1 MRSKPWKGCRA
12 GVICL
17 LAAFVLS
24 GLVAAPA
31 AAQEITDISL
41 EWTDSSDF
49 PINIVY
55 YSTFDTDGRPAG
67 SMWVPDDVSV
77 FEGGVEHRPGGFE
90 DGEHAPAY
98 VSVVIDSSGS
108 MEGSLAEVLEA
119 AELLIDRFDR
129 QDRAEIIDFDSAVVA
144 RRAFTDNADEMR
156 AALEEIEVGGGT
168 ALYDAVATGFDH
180 LAPREGMKAVIV
192 LSDGEDENS
201 TAYTYDALK
210 SRLASEG
217 VRVFTIALGEGVD
230 TTTMR
235 EIAELSGGTFHQA
248 ERAEDVGE
256 IYTGIITYLHS
267 LHRMWYS
274 TSQGQFDGSSRR
286 LRVEHH
292 PSGAEATS
300 SYRAPQAEYW
310 SHAFDIREDNHD
322 PVEISPDGDRA
333 AFIQHMAVVTEE
345 GERLTYHNWEELY
358 GAEMT
363 EHFICGHIHRAYGT
377 LARYDSETGKI
388 VLLEPRDV
396 FEGAG
401 GANGAGGGG
410 GADGVGGDFHSDW
423 AWHPKGISPNERYI
437 LMAADP
443 DAELEFDYYF
453 MLLDRQEGQVM
464 WERGLYAGEFDE
476 PGPAAVSDTGLAAV
490 VQEANLYLVESSGE
504 LRLSLPWPETGR
516 RWERLAMSGDG
527 GYVMGRDPTDDR
539 VWAYRS
545 DGTLLWERSS
555 RAYDRGGF
563 VSISP
568 NGRYFAYADVDGPH
582 ILSPGGE
589 VIFELTGAAAETAAR
604 VDAPRS
610 IDVADDG
617 SFVYALGS
625 RMFYREL

>member
-1 MRSKPWKGCRA
+1 MHSKPGRRY
-12 GVICL
+12 GVGSICL
-17 LAAFVLS
+17 LAALVLP
-24 GLVAAPA
+24 GLIAAPA
-31 AAQEITDISL
+31 AAQQIADISV

-55 YSTFDTDGRPAG
+55 YSTYDSSGRPAG

-98 VSVVIDSSGS
+98 VSLIIDSSGS
-108 MEGSLAEVLEA
+108 MEGSLADVLDA
-119 AELLIDRFDR
+119 AGLLIDQFDR
-129 QDRAEIIDFDSAVVA
+129 QDRAEIVDFDSSVVT
-144 RRAFTDNADEMR
+144 RRAFTDNADEMH
-156 AALEEIEVGGGT
+156 AALAEIVVGGGT
-168 ALYDAVATGFDH
+168 ALYDAVAMGFDH

-230 TTTMR
+230 TTTLT
-235 EIAELSGGTFHQA
+235 EIAELSGGSFYQA
-248 ERAEDVGE
+248 AEAADVGE
-256 IYTGIITYLHS
+256 IYTEVITYLHS
-267 LHRMWYS
+267 LHRLWYS

-292 PSGAEATS
+292 PSGAAATS
-300 SYRAPQAEYW
+300 SYGAPEGKYW

-322 PVEISPDGDRA
+322 PVEISPGGDYA

-345 GERLTYHNWEELY
+345 GERLTYHDWEELY

-363 EHFICGHIHRAYGT
+363 EHFICGHIHRAYGILT
-377 LARYDSETGKI
+377 RYDAETGGI
-388 VLLEPRDV
+388 AHLDPHAVLDGAEGPG
-396 FEGAG
+396 GAG
-401 GANGAGGGG
+401 GE
-410 GADGVGGDFHSDW
+410 FHADW
-423 AWHPKGISPNERYI
+423 AWHPKGISPNERYL

-443 DAELEFDYYF
+443 DEELEFDYYF
-453 MLLDRQEGQVM
+453 MLLDRQEGRVM
-464 WERGLYAGEFDE
+464 WTRGLYAGEFDE
-476 PGPAAVSDTGLAAV
+476 PGPAAVSNAGLAAV
-490 VQEANLYLVESSGE
+490 VQEKNLYLVEPSGK
-504 LRLSLPWPETGR
+504 LRLSLLWPETGR
-516 RWERLAMSGDG
+516 RWVRLAMSGDG
-527 GYVMGRDPTDDR
+527 SYLMGRDPTDDR

-545 DGTLLWERSS
+545 DGTLLWEKRS
-555 RAYDRGGF
+555 RAYERGGF

-568 NGRYFAYADVDGPH
+568 NGRYLAYADAAGPH
-582 ILSPGGE
+582 ILSPEGK
-589 VIFELTGAAAETAAR
+589 VIFELTGAAAEAATR
-604 VDAPRS
+604 VDAPCS
-610 IDVADDG
+610 VDVADDG